1 MTKLEELERLKD
13 VLKAVAASAYDAS
26 VAAYDATEYADD
38 AYEAALRAY
47 QDELEREAEQ

>member
-1 MTKLEELERLKD
+1 MSKLEELERLKD
-13 VLKAVAASAYDAS
+13 ALKTVAASAYDAS

-47 QDELEREAEQ
+47 QDELERENEQ

>member
-1 MTKLEELERLKD
+1 MTKLEELKQLKD

-47 QDELEREAEQ
+47 QDELGKEADQ